1 MSNNR
6 TQPPVISIK
15 LELEPNVFHFSDA
28 RPPTLSLHI
37 RSSASRTITI
47 EVGNGTPLDPKSAMG
62 QGGYPTTDL
71 STSPPTSLKMSN
83 PTCIYRPMGPP
94 KQYLTIDPG
103 QVTTLS
109 VAFTRGG
116 SYEPFF
122 RPQPWEI
129 VRRGRMLDEN
139 GNEMNVRRQIAVA
152 GCDGLEV
159 GKKYKVSAAVEK
171 LIGRSWWWGTKEEV
185 QSGNATVPVFEED
198 GEELRLFLEYV
209 VEDGGFEFSVQE

>member
-1 MSNNR
+1 M
-6 TQPPVISIK
+6 
-15 LELEPNVFHFSDA
+15 
-28 RPPTLSLHI
+28 
-37 RSSASRTITI
+37 
-47 EVGNGTPLDPKSAMG
+47 
-62 QGGYPTTDL
+62 TDL

-94 KQYLTIDPG
+94 KRYLTIDPG

-116 SYEPFF
+116 SYEPSF

-139 GNEMNVRRQIAVA
+139 GNEMNIRRPMAVA

-159 GKKYKVSAAVEK
+159 GKRYKVTAAVEK
-171 LIGRSWWWGTKEEV
+171 LMGRPWWWGTKDEG
-185 QSGNATVPVFEED
+185 QDGTTTVPVFEKF
-198 GEELRLFLEYV
+198 GEESRLFLKYV
-209 VEDGGFEFSVQE
+209 VEDGGIEFLVLE